1 MEIAVGT
8 RPGAPQRGGDE
19 AYVAE
24 IVAPGIVLLAVAHG
38 FGRIRERPTP
48 AVAAQAVR
56 DSLRRRVRSERR
68 DPRAAL
74 AAAFSAANAR
84 VYAHSG
90 STDDYVASGTSMTAA
105 LIVGDHAF
113 VGHIGATRAYL
124 GRDGA
129 LTTLTADDAVGD
141 GALRLLTRTL
151 GTQPTLEPSLA
162 HLRLMHGDALVLSS
176 GALHELLDEAEI
188 ADALHASASSEDVT
202 ARLLAIAGI
211 RGDGAATVIV
221 GRAFNEFAPDRGG
234 RRPHVR
240 EAVIALSAM
249 LIATIIAIVMLHGMF
264 AGT

>member
-8 RPGAPQRGGDE
+8 RPGTPQRGSDE

-38 FGRIRERPTP
+38 FGRIRERPAPTI
-48 AVAAQAVR
+48 AAQAVR
-56 DSLRRRVRSERR
+56 DSLKRRVRRERR

-74 AAAFSAANAR
+74 SAAFSAANAR

-113 VGHIGATRAYL
+113 VGHVGATRAYL

-129 LTTLTADDAVGD
+129 LTSLTSDDAVGE
-141 GALRLLTRTL
+141 GPLRLLTRTL
-151 GTQPTLEPSLA
+151 GTQPTLEPGLA

-176 GALHELLDEAEI
+176 GALHELLGEDEI
-188 ADALHASASSEDVT
+188 ADALRASASSEDAT

-221 GRAFNEFAPDRGG
+221 GRAFNELSLDASK
-234 RRPHVR
+234 RRPQAR
-240 EAVIALSAM
+240 EAAVALFAM
-249 LIATIIAIVMLHGMF
+249 LAATIVAIVMLHAMF
-264 AGT
+264 TP